1 MNILLKTSRS
11 KSLFGK
17 SGTSAALS
25 RRFESFPQ
33 SQIIQVIEMFLR
45 LLFIFYNLK
54 GEMSA
59 SFTCYLCTCALDNRG
74 K

>member
-25 RRFESFPQ
+25 RRFESFP
-33 SQIIQVIEMFLR
+33 S
-45 LLFIFYNLK
+45 LK
-54 GEMSA
+54 
-59 SFTCYLCTCALDNRG
+59 
-74 K
+74 